1 MAEHAF
7 LPAGLDVRYNVKV
20 PMRDGVNLSI
30 DIYFPAGRSEPLP
43 VILSRTPYDN
53 MTDALI
59 DDAIYFAQNGYI
71 FALEDCRGRND
82 SEGGEFNA
90 WVNEYNDG
98 HDTIEWIGAQEWC
111 SGSVGMHGG
120 SYVGGVQ
127 WMSAV
132 MGSRYLK
139 AIVPRVI
146 GDNLHESPHYQG
158 GCLTLHLNV
167 TWMYRMAG
175 RTWQNIDRFNWD
187 QLFSTL
193 PLRDLPSVGGKEMG
207 FFQDWL
213 DHPDYDDYWKALAIK
228 ERYEQ
233 VKIPVLQIGGW
244 YDIFSD
250 GTLNNFVGMQE
261 RGGSQLARE
270 NQQVVM
276 GPWHH
281 SSSKETH
288 AGEVDFGNAS
298 VLDLNE
304 VGLRWYDH
312 WLKGIDNGAE
322 SDAPL
327 RIFVMGVDEW
337 RDEREWPLARTQFT
351 PYYLHSGGSAN
362 TLLGDGRL
370 SPECP
375 GDEPSDAYEYNP
387 AFPTPTRGGGTCCN
401 PEIVDWGS
409 FDQRPV
415 EYRNDVLVYTSEPL
429 EEDLEVTGPVVV
441 KLQAS
446 TDGRDT
452 DFTAKLVDVHPDG
465 YARNLC
471 DGIIRGRYRESPER
485 QKLLEP
491 DTVYEF
497 TINLWT
503 TSNVFLKGHRIRVD
517 IASSNFPRFDRNLN
531 TGNPVAEDTEIR
543 AAHQQIFHDAARLS
557 HILLPVIPA

>member
-1 MAEHAF
+1 M
-7 LPAGLDVRYNVKV
+7 
-20 PMRDGVNLSI
+20 
-30 DIYFPAGRSEPLP
+30 
-43 VILSRTPYDN
+43 
-53 MTDALI
+53 
-59 DDAIYFAQNGYI
+59 
-71 FALEDCRGRND
+71 
-82 SEGGEFNA
+82 
-90 WVNEYNDG
+90 
-98 HDTIEWIGAQEWC
+98 
-111 SGSVGMHGG
+111 
-120 SYVGGVQ
+120 
-127 WMSAV
+127 
-132 MGSRYLK
+132 
-139 AIVPRVI
+139 
-146 GDNLHESPHYQG
+146 
-158 GCLTLHLNV
+158 
-167 TWMYRMAG
+167 
-175 RTWQNIDRFNWD
+175 
-187 QLFSTL
+187 
-193 PLRDLPSVGGKEMG
+193 
-207 FFQDWL
+207 
-213 DHPDYDDYWKALAIK
+213 
-228 ERYEQ
+228 
-233 VKIPVLQIGGW
+233 
-244 YDIFSD
+244 
-250 GTLNNFVGMQE
+250 
-261 RGGSQLARE
+261 
-270 NQQVVM
+270 VM

-281 SSSKETH
+281 SVAQETH
-288 AGEVDFGNAS
+288 AGEVDFGKAS

-304 VGLRWYDH
+304 IELRWFDH

-327 RIFVMGVDEW
+327 RIFVMGVNEW
-337 RDEREWPLARTQFT
+337 RNEREWPLTRTQFT

-362 TLLGDGRL
+362 SLLGDGRL
-370 SPECP
+370 SPERP

-387 AFPTPTRGGGTCCN
+387 AFPTPTRGGNTCCY

-452 DFTAKLVDVHPDG
+452 DFTAKLVDVHPNG

-491 DTVYEF
+491 GAVYEF

-517 IASSNFPRFDRNLN
+517 IASANFPRFDRNLN

-543 AAHQQIFHDAARLS
+543 AAHQQVFHDAARLS